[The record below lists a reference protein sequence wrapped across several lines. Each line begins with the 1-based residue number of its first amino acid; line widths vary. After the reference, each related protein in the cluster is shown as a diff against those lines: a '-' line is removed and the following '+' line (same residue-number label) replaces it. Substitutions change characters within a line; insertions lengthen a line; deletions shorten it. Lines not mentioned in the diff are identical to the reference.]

1 MLHLGHPLLGMSLK
15 SNKMNINTLIS
26 KEEDEGL
33 MDMSTC
39 EAKRENMFFLKTVCY
54 FNKKETRLSIESL
67 SSSK

>member
-1 MLHLGHPLLGMSLK
+1 
-15 SNKMNINTLIS
+15 MNINTLIS

-39 EAKRENMFFLKTVCY
+39 EAKRENMFFLKIVRY
-54 FNKKETRLSIESL
+54 FDKEETRLSIESL